1 MKEKYNK
8 EMCLELLRKTAEE
21 CGRYPK
27 RSDFTDDEVCAIKAF
42 LGPWPRALEKAGIKP
57 VRDDGHEEKK
67 REKRIRAKIRKRE
80 AHIAEKNK
88 NLGAAAQKNETDSAG
103 IDHASQETAV

>member
-1 MKEKYNK
+1 MKKKYNK
-8 EMCLELLRKTAEE
+8 EMCLELLRKTADE

-42 LGPWPRALEKAGIKP
+42 LGPWPRALERAGIKP
-57 VRDDGHEEKK
+57 LRDDGHEEKK

-80 AHIAEKNK
+80 GHIAEKNK
-88 NLGAAAQKNETDSAG
+88 SLGAVQQSNDAATAG
-103 IDHASQETAV
+103 SE

>member
-8 EMCLELLRKTAEE
+8 EMCLELLRNTAVE

-27 RSDFTDDEVCAIKAF
+27 RSDFTDEEVCAIKAF

-57 VRDDGHEEKK
+57 VRDDGYEEKK

-80 AHIAEKNK
+80 THIAEKNK
-88 NLGAAAQKNETDSAG
+88 KYCAASKKNESASAG
-103 IDHASQETAV
+103 SDL